1 MNEDGGSIFIFNL
14 GEDDSFEH
22 KCVLEEM
29 LKDLS
34 KEWADQFVQKPSK
47 CCNAGWLDPA
57 VSPLP
62 GLPLGSLYLG
72 TYHLV
77 C

>member
-1 MNEDGGSIFIFNL
+1 MNEDGGSIFIFYL

-29 LKDLS
+29 LKDLM
-34 KEWADQFVQKPSK
+34 KEWADQFVHSSSSTVIL
-47 CCNAGWLDPA
+47 AGLDPA